1 MENIITF
8 LKDILNY
15 TATLMPQVIV
25 GLKSTLEIFTLTL
38 ALSIPLGIIVALG
51 RLSKI
56 KIINKITSFYVL
68 IMRGTPLLLQ
78 IVFIFFGLPNLNIV
92 IDRFP
97 AAIIAFTLNYGAYF
111 GEIFRAGI
119 SSVDVGQNEAAQV
132 LGLSKT
138 DTFFRIIL
146 PQAFKTVLPP
156 VANEIVTLVKDTAL
170 VYVIGLD
177 ELLRVGKIACNRDSS
192 LLPLLIIG
200 LVYLIL
206 IGIFTKLLDKL
217 EKNINITVKMC
228 LYVKNKGIEKN
239 IWKHFS
245 S

>member
-200 LVYLIL
+200 LVYLII
-206 IGIFTKLLDKL
+206 IGIFTKLLDK
-217 EKNINITVKMC
+217 I
-228 LYVKNKGIEKN
+228 
-239 IWKHFS
+239 
-245 S
+245 

>member
-1 MENIITF
+1 MYTIITF
-8 LKDILNY
+8 LKDIVNY
-15 TATLMPQVIV
+15 TGTLFPQVLE
-25 GLKSTLEIFTLTL
+25 GLKVTMEIFLLTL
-38 ALSIPLGIIVALG
+38 ILSIPLGVLVALG

-56 KIINKITSFYVL
+56 KIINKLTGFYVL

-97 AAIIAFTLNYGAYF
+97 AAIIAFTLNYAAYF

-119 SSVDVGQNEAAQV
+119 SSVDIRQNEGSKV
-132 LGLSKT
+132 LGLSKK

-146 PQAFKTVLPP
+146 PQAFKTILPP
-156 VANEIVTLVKDTAL
+156 IANEIVTLVKDTAL
-170 VYVIGLD
+170 VYVIGID

-200 LVYLIL
+200 IVYLIL
-206 IGIFTKLLDKL
+206 IGIFTKIFDK
-217 EKNINITVKMC
+217 
-228 LYVKNKGIEKN
+228 IEKKYQYYN
-239 IWKHFS
+239 
-245 S
+245 

>member
-1 MENIITF
+1 MYTIITF
-8 LKDILNY
+8 LKDIVNY
-15 TATLMPQVIV
+15 TGTLFPQVLE
-25 GLKSTLEIFTLTL
+25 GLKVTMEIFLLTL
-38 ALSIPLGIIVALG
+38 ILSIPLGVLVALG

-56 KIINKITSFYVL
+56 KIINKLTGFYVL

-217 EKNINITVKMC
+217 EKK
-228 LYVKNKGIEKN
+228 YQYY
-239 IWKHFS
+239 S
-245 S
+245 